1 MHDKKLNE
9 QKRRQDAA
17 AGFAAA
23 MDLDINEAPRCRCEK
38 RSFPPLKTINFPRQ
52 AWDKHR
58 EMQPKMRALV
68 VLQRRDRRDRGRG
81 EGGGGCETR
90 T

>member
-23 MDLDINEAPRCRCEK
+23 MDLDINEARRCRCEK
-38 RSFPPLKTINFPRQ
+38 RSFPPRTENDQFPKTGLGQ
-52 AWDKHR
+52 
-58 EMQPKMRALV
+58 
-68 VLQRRDRRDRGRG
+68 
-81 EGGGGCETR
+81 T
-90 T
+90 